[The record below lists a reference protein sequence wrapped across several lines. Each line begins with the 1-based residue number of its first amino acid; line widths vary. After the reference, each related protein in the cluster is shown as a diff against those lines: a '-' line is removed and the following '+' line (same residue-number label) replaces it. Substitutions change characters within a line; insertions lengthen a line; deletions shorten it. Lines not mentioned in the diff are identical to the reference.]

1 MKSQRKPYRSMGRLA
16 AVVACVAM
24 VAGACD
30 NKKDDA
36 APASSASASSAASSS
51 APVDSAPVT
60 TTATSDS
67 APADSTPSSEPAA
80 EIKTGG
86 TLKVSGEAEVSN
98 AWLPSAMQCDSYCY
112 QRAFTF
118 FDPIMAL
125 GTDGKIHPILAESMT
140 PNADFTQWT
149 IKVRSGINFTDGT
162 PLNADAMIRN
172 IQETG
177 NGLLVSAAIKDLAR
191 IPDPADATKQIL
203 KIEKADD
210 MTFTIFTGE
219 GGDPAKPIS
228 WKGFPAYLTQQLGL
242 VASPTWLDAVKAD
255 KTKAS
260 MPVGTGPFIVE
271 SFAPRDKLVVKRNPN
286 YWMKDKDGKQLPY
299 LDSIEF
305 RVIEDSE
312 VAAPALE
319 SGDIDIF
326 ATSQASVI
334 RDFVDKG
341 TKFTTI
347 VQEKYGETNF
357 ILLDQAKPPMDDQ
370 RVRCALS
377 KAIDRSEIIESIYG
391 DFLEPATGVFSPG
404 REGYLADNGF
414 SADQDMDGAKKLIA
428 EYEADKGPVSVKL
441 GTTATTANAQ
451 LRELLKGYWD
461 ELGVTTEE
469 VQVPQ
474 DSFITDALFG
484 KEQFQMYVWR
494 QYAGTGVDPLNF
506 WWNSRGYAPDGEL
519 SLNFPRMQD
528 PKVDELLRTIR
539 TTTSDADRIAASE
552 ELNRHF
558 AEQCYFIPTSY
569 TKWGIPMKTTVKGYG
584 TATAP
589 DGTTLLDGGNF
600 PGQYFTTTMWI
611 DG

>member
-1 MKSQRKPYRSMGRLA
+1 M
-16 AVVACVAM
+16 AM
-24 VAGACD
+24 VAAACD
-30 NKKDDA
+30 NKKDDSA
-36 APASSASASSAASSS
+36 GPASDVPTSSVVDNSSGS
-51 APVDSAPVT
+51 PVSSVAPPA

-67 APADSTPSSEPAA
+67 GATTSAAPAA
-80 EIKTGG
+80 EVKMGG

-98 AWLPSAMQCDSYCY
+98 PWIPAAMQCDSYCY

-118 FDPIMAL
+118 FDPIMAM
-125 GTDGKIHPILAESMT
+125 GTDGKVHPILAESMT

-149 IKVRSGINFTDGT
+149 IKVRPGIKFTDGT

-177 NGLLVSAAIKDLAR
+177 GGLLVSAAIKDLAR
-191 IPDPADATKQIL
+191 VPDPADPTKQAI
-203 KIEKADD
+203 KIEKADE

-219 GGDPAKPIS
+219 GGDPTKPIS
-228 WKGFPAYLTQQLGL
+228 WPGFPAYLTQQLGL

-286 YWMKDKDGKQLPY
+286 YWMKDAKGRQLPY

-319 SGDIDIF
+319 SGDIDMF

-341 TKFTTI
+341 DKFNTV

-377 KAIDRSEIIESIYG
+377 KSIDRAEIIESIYG

-414 SADQDMDGAKKLIA
+414 SVERDLKGAKKLIA
-428 EYEADKGPVSVKL
+428 DYEAENGPVKVKL

-474 DSFITDALFG
+474 DAFITDALFG
-484 KEQFQMYVWR
+484 KPPFQMYVWR
-494 QYAGTGVDPLNF
+494 QYAGTSVDPLNF

-539 TTTSDADRIAASE
+539 TTTVDADRIKASE

-569 TKWGIPMKTTVKGYG
+569 TKWGIPMKNSVKGFG
-584 TATAP
+584 TAPTP
-589 DGTTLLDGGNF
+589 DGVTLLDGGNF
-600 PGQYFTTTMWI
+600 PGQFFMSTLWI